1 MKPGEAPVVPG
12 RLYGLREWTVRGGT
26 RLGSLAQDGSWA
38 KGSKPT
44 KASCAAGRG
53 HRAPAANCGC
63 GLYALHPT
71 VAQCQSSFSKAQRAA
86 RAGGTSADVF
96 GLVAAWGEVEL
107 HESGFRAEYARPH
120 ALLLPARA
128 GDGYA
133 KRARMLAAGHDAEV
147 WEVESGH
154 RLHRRCVEENL
165 GLSEAAVRE
174 LLGPQLRRELQ
185 RDRRRRWVDA
195 VVELAAAAIGLVIAG
210 LFWGLIPLVVVISL
224 LSDDGHDPAPA
235 KTPPSK
241 LEILEQRL
249 IESDGSDF
257 YVALVRNPSRSRSA
271 LQVYPKGLFLDELRD
286 PIAWPDRP
294 ANTDNRPSLAPGQIG
309 VVWDWLDSYESVADD
324 VDRYRVRLVATRW
337 VTGWRR
343 SPIGVSRVRLR
354 RPSCLVTAT
363 IRSAWRRIDAELAFT
378 VRNRRGRITGAG
390 TWVAG
395 PLPRGRSR
403 RILERVEPRPCL
415 RGRFELKA
423 YPNLRADDL
432 LRGERSPRAPK
443 RQGGA

>member
-1 MKPGEAPVVPG
+1 VVPG
-12 RLYGLREWTVRGGT
+12 RLYGLRQWTVSRGT

-38 KGSKPT
+38 KGPKPT

-53 HRAPAANCGC
+53 HRAPAGPCGC

-71 VAQCQSSFSKAQRAA
+71 VAQCQSSFSKAVRAA
-86 RAGGTSADVF
+86 RADGTSADVF

-128 GDGYA
+128 GDGYTQRV
-133 KRARMLAAGHDAEV
+133 RALAAGHDAEV

-165 GLSEAAVRE
+165 GLSEAAVNE

-185 RDRRRRWVDA
+185 RDRVRGWGEA
-195 VVELAAAAIGLVIAG
+195 VVDLAVGLGAL
-210 LFWGLIPLVVVISL
+210 LFGALIWGLIPLLVVLSL
-224 LSDDGHDPAPA
+224 LSGDGDKPAPA
-235 KTPPSK
+235 RTSPSK
-241 LEILEQRL
+241 LQILEQRL

-271 LQVYPKGLFLDELRD
+271 LLVHPKGAFLDEFGD
-286 PIAWPDRP
+286 PIAWPDGP
-294 ANTDNRPSLAPGQIG
+294 ADTDNRPSLAPGQVG
-309 VVWDWLDSYESVADD
+309 VVWDWLDSYESVAAD
-324 VDRYRVRLVATRW
+324 VERYRVRFVASRW
-337 VTGWRR
+337 AAGRTR
-343 SPIGVSRVRLR
+343 SPIGVSRLRLR
-354 RPSCLVTAT
+354 RPACLVTAT
-363 IRSAWRRIDAELAFT
+363 IRSAWRRIDAEVAFI
-378 VRNRRGRITGAG
+378 VRSRRGRITGAG

-395 PLPRGRSR
+395 PLRRGRSR

-423 YPNLRADDL
+423 YPNLSAGDL
-432 LRGERSPRAPK
+432 LRGEKSPRARQ
-443 RQGGA
+443 RQGGG